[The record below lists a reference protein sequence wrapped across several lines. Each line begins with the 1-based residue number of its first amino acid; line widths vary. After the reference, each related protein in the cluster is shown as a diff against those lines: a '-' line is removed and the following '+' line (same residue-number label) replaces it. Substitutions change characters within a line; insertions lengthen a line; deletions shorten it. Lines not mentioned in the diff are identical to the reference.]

1 LGRKRDGGSA
11 GLAGPLSADEAR
23 RIALRTQG
31 MLGAPDRRGGAPAM
45 LDRLGLVQLDTI
57 SVLARSHEL
66 VAYARLGPVGRNAV
80 EAAYWTGGAF
90 EYWAHAACILPVE
103 QWPWFAFRRRRLLA
117 RGRRWHAVEPKVRDE
132 VLARLHVDGPL
143 TTGDLGGAKAS
154 AQWWDWSHAKVAIEW
169 LLDIGDVVCVERRG
183 FRRVYDL
190 PERVIPRKL
199 LAPDPSDG
207 ECLAALVAI
216 AGRALGVA
224 TAADL
229 AEYHRLTQAQVRGA
243 VEAAGLVEVEV
254 EGWGAP
260 AWADP
265 AALDRGAPRG
275 RHRTTLLSP
284 FDSLIFDRA
293 RTQRLF
299 GFTHRLEAYTP
310 KPQRVHGY
318 FVMPLLAGGQ
328 LVGRVDPKRD
338 GTTLIA
344 RQVSVAGDA
353 AIEPMAA
360 ALREA
365 AGWVGCDAVVIERV
379 TPSGAAAP
387 LRRALR

>member
-1 LGRKRDGGSA
+1 VAD
-11 GLAGPLSADEAR
+11 PLSADEAR
-23 RIALRTQG
+23 RIALRAQG
-31 MLGAPDRRGGAPAM
+31 LLGAPDRRGGVPAM
-45 LDRLGLVQLDTI
+45 LQRLGMVQLDTI

-66 VAYARLGPVGRNAV
+66 VAYARLGPVGRRAV
-80 EAAYWTGGAF
+80 EAGYWSRPVSAF
-90 EYWAHAACILPVE
+90 EYWAHAACILPAD
-103 QWPWFAFRRRRLLA
+103 QWPWFAFRRRRLRA
-117 RGRRWHAVEPKVRDE
+117 RGRRWHAVQPQVRDE
-132 VLARLHVDGPL
+132 VLARLHADGPL

-154 AQWWDWSHAKVAIEW
+154 AEWWDWSHAKVAIEW
-169 LLDIGDVVCVERRG
+169 LLDIGDVACVERRG

-190 PERVIPRKL
+190 PERVLSREL
-199 LAPDPSDG
+199 LDHDPSDD
-207 ECLAALVAI
+207 ECLAALVGI

-243 VEAAGLVEVEV
+243 VDAAGLVEVEV
-254 EGWGAP
+254 QGWAAR

-265 AALDRGAPRG
+265 VALADPPRG

-299 GFTHRLEAYTP
+299 GFTHRLEAYVP
-310 KPQRVHGY
+310 KAKRVHGY

-338 GTTLIA
+338 GTTLVA
-344 RQVSVAGDA
+344 RQVSVDGPA
-353 AIEPMAA
+353 AVAPLAA

-365 AGWVGCDAVVIERV
+365 AQWVGCDHVVIERV
-379 TPSGAAAP
+379 EPAATAS
-387 LRRALR
+387 ALRAALLD